1 MGLYRGAD
9 LTTGTINNGGASG
22 TLGIEDRA
30 RSLKTK
36 KHSFAPLICYESIY
50 GEFNAEQ
57 CRQGADFIAVITN
70 DGWWEDT
77 PGYKQHMSFCRIR
90 AIENRRSVAR
100 SANTGISC
108 FINQRGDVI
117 QQTKW
122 WEPAALRSNIN
133 KNKHL
138 TFYTKRGDVLGRTSF
153 IATVLLIGLWI
164 FKSLRG
170 RKAKKN

>member
-1 MGLYRGAD
+1 
-9 LTTGTINNGGASG
+9 
-22 TLGIEDRA
+22 
-30 RSLKTK
+30 
-36 KHSFAPLICYESIY
+36 
-50 GEFNAEQ
+50 
-57 CRQGADFIAVITN
+57 
-70 DGWWEDT
+70 
-77 PGYKQHMSFCRIR
+77 MSFCRIR